1 MGCWG
6 GEMGGFGVVE
16 FGMFSGLWEVVDLV
30 WRLLMGWNGW
40 SSCLEM
46 EHSEKYISI
55 PAQKHSLSLFSVS
68 LSL

>member
-1 MGCWG
+1 
-6 GEMGGFGVVE
+6 
-16 FGMFSGLWEVVDLV
+16 MFSGLWEVVDLV